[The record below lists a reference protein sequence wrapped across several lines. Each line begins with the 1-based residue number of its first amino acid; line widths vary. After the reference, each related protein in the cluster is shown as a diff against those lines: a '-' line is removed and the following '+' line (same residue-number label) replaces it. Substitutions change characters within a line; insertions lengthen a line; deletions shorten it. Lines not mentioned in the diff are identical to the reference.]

1 MKSKVIII
9 LAWLGLF
16 TLSGCD
22 DFLEQTNTTNPNADT
37 FFDSDETVRAATA
50 PLYNVVWY
58 NFNEKF
64 YYGMGDGRSN
74 NISAQWS
81 SYIKDYTN
89 FNETSQTEGLEDA
102 WGSLY
107 SVVAQSCNT
116 ISNIKDKSTAGVSES
131 AKLEGL
137 AEARFMRGV
146 AYWYIGSLW
155 GDAILYERTSDLAS
169 NFVIPA
175 SRQADVMEFAIR
187 DLEYAA
193 RYLPRTS
200 TAKGRVNRYSAFGM
214 LSRVYLSMAGLTGNG
229 AYNGS
234 NIADDHNRGSR
245 NEYYLD
251 LARKA
256 AMKVVNESSFELMDN
271 YGDLFTYENN
281 NCKEAMFQLQWL
293 AGSNSSLQWGTT
305 NPIQAFF
312 GWSTM
317 VADATNWGNATY
329 ASWDLVDTY
338 DPEDVIR
345 RHATICVYGDE
356 YPELYK
362 KGGGYVY
369 GITEEGYT
377 EKCNIKKYVIGTNDD
392 NGVSYQQSNG
402 LNTHM
407 LRLAEV
413 YLNLAE
419 ATLGN
424 NASTTDATART
435 YFNKVR
441 KRAGMPEKATDEPI
455 TAQDINYERRIE
467 LAMEGQYW
475 YDLLRRGYYEQDKVV
490 QYLNSQNRNAGYQY
504 IEGTAPNDGIKMYE
518 FLSEGTGVFPA
529 TARHLLLPISDT
541 DKGKN
546 KYLDTANY
554 PAEAYEFDPEDKITD
569 LYN

>member
-1 MKSKVIII
+1 MKSKIIII
-9 LAWLGLF
+9 LAWVGLF
-16 TLSGCD
+16 TLAGCD
-22 DFLEQTNTTNPNADT
+22 DFLEQNNTTNPNADT
-37 FFDSDETVRAATA
+37 FFDNDEAVSAATA

-64 YYGMGDGRSN
+64 YYSMGDGRAN

-81 SYIKDYTN
+81 NYIKDYTN

-116 ISNIKDKSTAGVSES
+116 INSIEKSGAGVSES
-131 AKLEGL
+131 AKLAGIG
-137 AEARFMRGV
+137 EARFMRGV
-146 AYWYIGSLW
+146 AYWYIASLW
-155 GDAILYERTSDLAS
+155 GDAILYERTADLVGS
-169 NFVIPA
+169 FVVPA
-175 SRQADVMEFAIR
+175 NRQVDVMEFAIR

-193 RYLPRTS
+193 KHLPRVS

-214 LSRVYLSMAGLTGNG
+214 LSRVYLSMAGLTSEG
-229 AYNGS
+229 AFNGS
-234 NIADDHNRGSR
+234 NIATDHNRGSR
-245 NEYYLD
+245 NSYYLD
-251 LARKA
+251 LAKKA
-256 AMKVVNESSFELMDN
+256 AMKVIDESSFELMEN
-271 YGDLFTYENN
+271 YGDLFTYANN

-293 AGSNSSLQWGTT
+293 AGSNDALPWGTT

-317 VADATNWGNATY
+317 VSDATNWGNATY
-329 ASWDLVDTY
+329 SSWDLVDFYNPIDTL
-338 DPEDVIR
+338 R
-345 RHATICVYGDE
+345 RHATICVYGAK

-362 KGGGYVY
+362 KGGGYIY
-369 GITEEGYT
+369 GITEEGYK
-377 EKCNIKKYVIGTNDD
+377 EKCNIKKYVIGTNSD
-392 NGVSYQQSNG
+392 NGVSYKQSNG

-413 YLNLAE
+413 YLNLVE
-419 ATLGN
+419 AIMGN
-424 NASTTDATART
+424 NTSTTDATARI

-441 KRAGMPEKATDEPI
+441 YRAEMPEKANGEAI
-455 TAQDINYERRIE
+455 TSEELRYERRIE

-475 YDLLRRGYYEQDKVV
+475 YDLVRRGYYEQDKVV
-490 QYLNSQNRNAGYQY
+490 QYLNSQNRNAGYEY
-504 IEGTAPNDGIKMYE
+504 IEGTKISDKVKMYE
-518 FLSEGTGVFPA
+518 LGSEGTGVFPA

-546 KYLDTANY
+546 KYLDTAKY
-554 PAEAYEFDPEDKITD
+554 PAEAYEFNADDKITD

>member
-1 MKSKVIII
+1 MKSKIIII
-9 LAWLGLF
+9 LAWAGLF
-16 TLSGCD
+16 TLPGCD

-37 FFDSDETVRAATA
+37 FFDSDEAVRAATA

-64 YYGMGDGRSN
+64 YYSMGDGRSN

-81 SYIKDYTN
+81 NYIKDYTN

-116 ISNIKDKSTAGVSES
+116 INNIKDKSTAGVSES
-131 AKLEGL
+131 AKSEGI

-155 GDAILYERTSDLAS
+155 GNAILYERTSDLAS
-169 NFVIPA
+169 NFVVPA
-175 SRQADVMEFAIR
+175 SRQVDVMEFAVR

-193 RYLPRTS
+193 KYLPRTS
-200 TAKGRVNRYSAFGM
+200 TTKGRVNRYSAFGM
-214 LSRVYLSMAGLTGNG
+214 LSRVYLSMAGLTDDG

-234 NIADDHNRGSR
+234 NIAENHNRGSR

-251 LARKA
+251 LAKKA
-256 AMKVVNESSFELMDN
+256 TMKVVNESSFDLMDN

-281 NCKEAMFQLQWL
+281 NCKEALFQLQWL
-293 AGSNSSLQWGTT
+293 AGSNAALPWGTT

-329 ASWDLVDTY
+329 SSWDLVDAY
-338 DPEDVIR
+338 DPRDVIR

-356 YPELYK
+356 YPELYR
-362 KGGGYVY
+362 KGGGYIY
-369 GITEEGYT
+369 GITEEGYK

-392 NGVSYQQSNG
+392 NGISYQQSNG

-419 ATLGN
+419 AVLGN
-424 NASTTDATART
+424 NTSTTDATART

-441 KRAGMPEKATDEPI
+441 RRAGMPEKAEGEAI

-504 IEGTAPNDGIKMYE
+504 IENTTPDGGVKMYE
-518 FLSEGTGVFPA
+518 FRSEGTGVFPA
-529 TARHLLLPISDT
+529 TARHLLLPVSDT

-554 PAEAYEFDPEDKITD
+554 PAQAYVFDPEDKITG
-569 LYN
+569 LYE